1 MTDFSKGFDLVDH
14 FVLVSELRDL
24 WVHEALI
31 RWIGASLT
39 GSPTA
44 VCSPRHQPR
53 EGLEN

>member
-1 MTDFSKGFDLVDH
+1 MDH

-31 RWIGASLT
+31 RWIGAFLT